1 MISEKFTDKE
11 KEMIANQIKP
21 IYIETVNIEMKK
33 LINIGKDAHTMS
45 SRSRIGNNVV
55 DYFTFVQRLKTKGK
69 YNINFFEFIVN
80 IDEFKKKK
88 FIQNML
94 HYYDTVKNKNKTKNE
109 YIVMK
114 EVYNICISAINII
127 RPLVY
132 MEIYTKYNPTSIL
145 DFCAGWGWCCSSV
158 CST

>member
-88 FIQNML
+88 NLFKICYIIMIQLKIKIKLKM
-94 HYYDTVKNKNKTKNE
+94 
-109 YIVMK
+109 
-114 EVYNICISAINII
+114 NIS
-127 RPLVY
+127 L
-132 MEIYTKYNPTSIL
+132 
-145 DFCAGWGWCCSSV
+145 
-158 CST
+158 